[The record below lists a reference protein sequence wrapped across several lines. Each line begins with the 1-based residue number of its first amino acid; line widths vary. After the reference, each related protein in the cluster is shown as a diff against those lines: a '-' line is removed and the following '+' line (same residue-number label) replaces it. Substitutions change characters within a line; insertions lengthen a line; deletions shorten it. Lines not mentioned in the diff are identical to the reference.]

1 MFPHYYSLEGTAI
14 PQGSKTATVINGRAV
29 MFDSNKKLKD
39 WRREATRQI
48 SEQFRSSGLPSFPA
62 HNPVGV
68 VIIFRLPKPKT
79 AKRDKPTTKPDLD
92 KLVRSIFDSATDAG
106 IWAGD
111 EQVVQVNACKE
122 YCRPDEVPNVIF
134 QVYNKTVTE

>member
-1 MFPHYYSLEGTAI
+1 
-14 PQGSKTATVINGRAV
+14 

-39 WRREATRQI
+39 WRKSATTQLG
-48 SEQFRSSGLPSFPA
+48 EQLRASGATSFPA
-62 HNPVGV
+62 HTPVGV
-68 VIIFRLPKPKT
+68 VLVFRLPKPKT
-79 AKRDKPTTKPDLD
+79 VKREKPTVKPDLD

-111 EQVVQVNACKE
+111 EQVTQVNACKE
-122 YCRPDEVPNVIF
+122 YCREDEAPNVIF